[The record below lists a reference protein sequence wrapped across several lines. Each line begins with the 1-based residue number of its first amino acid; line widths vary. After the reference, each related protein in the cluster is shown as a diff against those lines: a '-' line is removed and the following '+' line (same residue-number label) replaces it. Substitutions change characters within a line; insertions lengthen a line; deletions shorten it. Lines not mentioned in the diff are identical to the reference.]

1 MNFCKSLTKK
11 NINCK
16 NKCIKDT
23 EFCKIHSKSQNNK
36 YVMEKPNECIVC
48 LEPLNVKKSLSCGHW
63 IHLNCIY
70 KWGKAECPIC
80 RKKIKLSKLQLKS
93 FNIYKRER
101 ELEFLI
107 DMLRDMLIDGL
118 LINVED
124 LQDVLDNIEESP
136 PS

>member
-1 MNFCKSLTKK
+1 
-11 NINCK
+11 
-16 NKCIKDT
+16 
-23 EFCKIHSKSQNNK
+23 
-36 YVMEKPNECIVC
+36 
-48 LEPLNVKKSLSCGHW
+48 
-63 IHLNCIY
+63 LNCIY

-101 ELEFLI
+101 ELDFLI